1 MHEIDIPGLSDDADY
16 AGSVQQLFI
25 FEFRG
30 SRLLISE
37 QFLDTAV
44 SIVPIHVDSDSD
56 VMSLNGRQ
64 VLGTEAEL
72 KEDGKLHVTERR
84 HRKQIVELTTVCGA
98 KIEEPDEIRKEI
110 ITFYQSLMGTAM
122 TNITA
127 VSRAIMKTGPTLN
140 HTQQLT
146 LCEEITEKEIYDGL
160 CSIGDDKVPASLG
173 LQANLSKSA
182 MYFGGVSGMVQSQIQ
197 QDLGYSFG
205 ELPFRY
211 LGVPLATKKLS
222 IVQWQPL
229 IVRIVA
235 KISSWIAKKLSYA
248 GRVQLVKTVIFG
260 VQAYWAQIFVL
271 PSKVMKIIQA
281 YCRSYIWLRANVI
294 TKRALVSWDKM
305 CTPKSAGRLNLVNLK
320 VWNKAAILKI
330 CWDIEQKQD
339 RLWIKWIH
347 SYYIKGQSMEE
358 VRVPAQACWIV
369 RKILG
374 TKEML
379 HILHNEDVGKKSMI
393 RQAYKQMLGSF

>member
-1 MHEIDIPGLSDDADY
+1 MFARGDP
-16 AGSVQQLFI
+16 
-25 FEFRG
+25 EFVHM
-30 SRLLISE
+30 LQE
-37 QFLDTAV
+37 KFNV
-44 SIVPIHVDSDSD
+44 S
-56 VMSLNGRQ
+56 
-64 VLGTEAEL
+64 T
-72 KEDGKLHVTERR
+72 
-84 HRKQIVELTTVCGA
+84 
-98 KIEEPDEIRKEI
+98 
-110 ITFYQSLMGTAM
+110 
-122 TNITA
+122 
-127 VSRAIMKTGPTLN
+127 
-140 HTQQLT
+140 
-146 LCEEITEKEIYDGL
+146 
-160 CSIGDDKVPASLG
+160 ASLG

-305 CTPKSAGRLNLVNLK
+305 CTPKSDGRLNLVNLK

-339 RLWIKWIH
+339 RIWIKWIH

-379 HILHNEDVGKKSMI
+379 HILHNEDVGKKSMM